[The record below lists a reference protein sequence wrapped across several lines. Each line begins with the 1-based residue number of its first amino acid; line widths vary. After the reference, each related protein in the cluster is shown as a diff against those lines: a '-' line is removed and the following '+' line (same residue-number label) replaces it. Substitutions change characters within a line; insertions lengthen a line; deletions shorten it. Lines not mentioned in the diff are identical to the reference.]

1 MAVLTVIAMSCT
13 GRSLAVL
20 LLVLGDRRSLAP
32 YCCCLAREQRLVGY
46 CWLAGRSLAASACRT
61 CHHSGA
67 HDLFPDCLASLRPSE
82 CSGVEMQPAKLKRSG
97 MERLQSW
104 RVSRVRGRNRADIW
118 RVGSGSALAPVRD
131 QAQVSAR

>member
-67 HDLFPDCLASLRPSE
+67 HDLSPDCLASLRPSE
-82 CSGVEMQPAKLKRSG
+82 RNETEVELVKLK
-97 MERLQSW
+97 
-104 RVSRVRGRNRADIW
+104 
-118 RVGSGSALAPVRD
+118 
-131 QAQVSAR
+131 